1 MKPTNIPPYS
11 PWCVQSFRKISS
23 GIYRMAHYK
32 KDYDFGT
39 QKQEELLPKLEEFFK
54 DSLTPTTG
62 RYDAYDYEGTTAS
75 YELKSRNNASTTYPT
90 TCIGQ
95 DKVNPN
101 HPKKQ
106 VYLFHFTDGTYY
118 IPYDKELFDT
128 FEVKPFLRWRDAWKT
143 KAKDYLYIPV
153 ENLIPIQ

>member
-1 MKPTNIPPYS
+1 
-11 PWCVQSFRKISS
+11 
-23 GIYRMAHYK
+23 MAHYK
-32 KDYDFGT
+32 KDYEFGT
-39 QKQEELLPKLEEFFK
+39 QKQTELLPKLEAFFK

-62 RYDAYDYEGTTAS
+62 RFDPYDYEGATAS
-75 YELKSRNNASTTYPT
+75 YELKSRNNASTAYPT

-95 DKVNPN
+95 DKVNPD

-118 IPYDKELFDT
+118 IPYDKDLFST

-153 ENLIPIQ
+153 EKLIPIQ

>member
-1 MKPTNIPPYS
+1 
-11 PWCVQSFRKISS
+11 
-23 GIYRMAHYK
+23 MAHYK